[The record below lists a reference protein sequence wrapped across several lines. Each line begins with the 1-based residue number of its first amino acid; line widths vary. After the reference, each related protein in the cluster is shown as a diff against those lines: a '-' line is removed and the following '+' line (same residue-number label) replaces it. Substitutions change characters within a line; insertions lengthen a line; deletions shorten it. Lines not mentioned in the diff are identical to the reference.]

1 MPQLLIEKIQKY
13 CTKKPILA
21 AYLFGS
27 YAKNQADEN
36 SDIDILVELDYSQMI
51 GLSFIDMQAELNQ
64 LLGKKVDLVSAQ
76 GLSKYIQPLIDAEKI
91 KIYEKK

>member
-1 MPQLLIEKIQKY
+1 MPQLLIEKIQEY

-27 YAKNQADEN
+27 YAKNQAGEN

-64 LLGKKVDLVSAQ
+64 LLEKKVDLVSAQ